1 MFSDCNWMNSNDSSF
16 WNDNELYF
24 NNYIEDDLD
33 FEFEFG
39 NEKTNNFDE
48 TVQTSSTTQITQIKR
63 IEQISQ
69 LEQNDTPN
77 IQNIKHINKNT
88 KLKSGKYKEAY
99 KLSIYR
105 HFREDYTNCAIFKIL
120 GCPKQSLIKKI
131 GREYNIYYK
140 SLIQL
145 KVLPK
150 FLRDYSRLMS
160 LSVWFLQDNINFVI
174 PFLKNNG
181 YI

>member
-16 WNDNELYF
+16 WNDNDLYF

-48 TVQTSSTTQITQIKR
+48 TVQTSSTTQITQIER

-69 LEQNDTPN
+69 LEQIEQNDTPN

-105 HFREDYTNCAIFKIL
+105 HFREDYMNCAIFKML
-120 GCPKQSLIKKI
+120 GC
-131 GREYNIYYK
+131 
-140 SLIQL
+140 
-145 KVLPK
+145 PK
-150 FLRDYSRLMS
+150 FLRDHSRLMS